1 MEKSKIASK
10 FYLDKEKD
18 IVVNLIEEKEDEL
31 TYILETPNHNTGNLI
46 TNLARICGL
55 KTIKNEKDMKIIK
68 GTIPA
73 SINGDN
79 EEVYIFRMGGI
90 KVANIYKDGRVAIKA
105 TIPAISK
112 TLMSQTK
119 HYNFTINETLV
130 KSYILKKAKFRT
142 DLHTHM
148 NAMLPSDCLIALGL
162 VHQVRYPLYYIK
174 KLGLTLSK
182 KQEEEI
188 YKQREEVEKL
198 FVDSDLKG
206 KYLTRKI
213 DDNTFINFADFI
225 LNNLEDARRN
235 IEKIIVDTLNEHGCI
250 EVLLPTLQPDTI
262 WKNSGRY
269 DQYVNEGTMLITE
282 SNKGIFC
289 LAPTGEEAMV
299 EFAKEKLKS
308 YKNLPAT
315 YYQIGEKYRN
325 EIRTR
330 GYLLRGKSFPMLDA
344 YSFDLDVQGMQE
356 SYENVRKAFL
366 EIFEKIGLKVI
377 PIVADNG
384 AMGGKKSEEFMLIS
398 EQGEDKIL
406 YDENTHIGLNTEI
419 LEKENYQEYLKEE
432 YGIEDISNFK
442 EIRTMELGHIFQ
454 LGTRYS
460 EMMDGKYVGKDGKES
475 LYYMGCYGIGVSR
488 TVAALY
494 EHCLIND
501 EKWGPSGFVLP
512 ESVAPFKVQIVPKM
526 ENPEKL
532 ELAIKLYEKL
542 KKNNVGAI
550 IDDRENITIGAKMK
564 DCKVLGTPYL
574 VVIGDKQEGEN
585 IELENMKTG
594 EKEVLTIEQLLEK
607 LK

>member
-1 MEKSKIASK
+1 MKLSQTGMGNTKLNNI
-10 FYLDKEKD
+10 
-18 IVVNLIEEKEDEL
+18 DEM
-31 TYILETPNHNTGNLI
+31 YPGQSILLQTGQLVQYG
-46 TNLARICGL
+46 AGL
-55 KTIKNEKDMKIIK
+55 FGYN
-68 GTIPA
+68 TIP
-73 SINGDN
+73 
-79 EEVYIFRMGGI
+79 
-90 KVANIYKDGRVAIKA
+90 
-105 TIPAISK
+105 
-112 TLMSQTK
+112 L
-119 HYNFTINETLV
+119 LV
-130 KSYILKKAKFRT
+130 
-142 DLHTHM
+142 
-148 NAMLPSDCLIALGL
+148 
-162 VHQVRYPLYYIK
+162 
-174 KLGLTLSK
+174 
-182 KQEEEI
+182 
-188 YKQREEVEKL
+188 
-198 FVDSDLKG
+198 
-206 KYLTRKI
+206 
-213 DDNTFINFADFI
+213 
-225 LNNLEDARRN
+225 RRN

-344 YSFDLDVQGMQE
+344 YSFDLDAQGMQE

-406 YDENTHIGLNTEI
+406 YDENTKIGLNTEI

-460 EMMDGKYVGKDGKES
+460 EMMNGKYIGKDGKES

-488 TVAALY
+488 TLAALY
-494 EHCLIND
+494 EQCLIND
-501 EKWGPSGFVLP
+501 EKWGPCGFVLP
-512 ESVAPFKVQIVPKM
+512 ESVAPYKVQIVPKM
-526 ENPEKL
+526 ENAEKV
-532 ELAIKLYEKL
+532 ELATKLYETL
-542 KKNNVGAI
+542 KEKNIGAI

-574 VVIGDKQEGEN
+574 VVIGDKQEGKN

-594 EKEVLTIEQLLEK
+594 EKEILTIKQLLEK

>member
-1 MEKSKIASK
+1 MKLSQTGMGNTKLNNI
-10 FYLDKEKD
+10 
-18 IVVNLIEEKEDEL
+18 DEM
-31 TYILETPNHNTGNLI
+31 YPGQSILLQTGQLVQYG
-46 TNLARICGL
+46 AGL
-55 KTIKNEKDMKIIK
+55 FGYN
-68 GTIPA
+68 TIP
-73 SINGDN
+73 
-79 EEVYIFRMGGI
+79 
-90 KVANIYKDGRVAIKA
+90 
-105 TIPAISK
+105 
-112 TLMSQTK
+112 L
-119 HYNFTINETLV
+119 LV
-130 KSYILKKAKFRT
+130 
-142 DLHTHM
+142 
-148 NAMLPSDCLIALGL
+148 
-162 VHQVRYPLYYIK
+162 
-174 KLGLTLSK
+174 
-182 KQEEEI
+182 
-188 YKQREEVEKL
+188 
-198 FVDSDLKG
+198 
-206 KYLTRKI
+206 
-213 DDNTFINFADFI
+213 
-225 LNNLEDARRN
+225 RRN

-488 TVAALY
+488 TLAALY
-494 EHCLIND
+494 EQCLIND

-542 KKNNVGAI
+542 KENNVGAI

>member
-1 MEKSKIASK
+1 MKLSQTGMGNTKLNNI
-10 FYLDKEKD
+10 
-18 IVVNLIEEKEDEL
+18 DEM
-31 TYILETPNHNTGNLI
+31 YPGQSILLQTGQLVQYG
-46 TNLARICGL
+46 AGL
-55 KTIKNEKDMKIIK
+55 FGYN
-68 GTIPA
+68 TIP
-73 SINGDN
+73 
-79 EEVYIFRMGGI
+79 
-90 KVANIYKDGRVAIKA
+90 
-105 TIPAISK
+105 
-112 TLMSQTK
+112 L
-119 HYNFTINETLV
+119 LV
-130 KSYILKKAKFRT
+130 
-142 DLHTHM
+142 
-148 NAMLPSDCLIALGL
+148 
-162 VHQVRYPLYYIK
+162 
-174 KLGLTLSK
+174 
-182 KQEEEI
+182 
-188 YKQREEVEKL
+188 
-198 FVDSDLKG
+198 
-206 KYLTRKI
+206 
-213 DDNTFINFADFI
+213 
-225 LNNLEDARRN
+225 RRN

-344 YSFDLDVQGMQE
+344 YSFDLDAQGMQE

-366 EIFEKIGLKVI
+366 EIFKKIGLKVI

-406 YDENTHIGLNTEI
+406 YDENTKIGLNTEI
-419 LEKENYQEYLKEE
+419 LEKENDQEYLKDE

-460 EMMDGKYVGKDGKES
+460 EMMNGKYIGKDGKES

-488 TVAALY
+488 TLAALY

-501 EKWGPSGFVLP
+501 EKWGPCGFVLP
-512 ESVAPFKVQIVPKM
+512 ESVAPFKIQIVPKM
-526 ENPEKL
+526 ENAEKV
-532 ELAIKLYEKL
+532 ELATKLYEIL
-542 KKNNVGAI
+542 KEKNIGVI

-574 VVIGDKQEGEN
+574 VVIGDKQEGEKV
-585 IELENMKTG
+585 ELENMKTG
-594 EKEVLTIEQLLEK
+594 EKEIITIEQLLEK